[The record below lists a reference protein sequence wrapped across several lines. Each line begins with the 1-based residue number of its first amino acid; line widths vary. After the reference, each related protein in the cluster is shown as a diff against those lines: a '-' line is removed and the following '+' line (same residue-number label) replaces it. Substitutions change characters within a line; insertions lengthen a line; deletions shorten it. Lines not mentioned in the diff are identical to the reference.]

1 MIWMAK
7 KLVEILSQIFLPKS
21 FFLCLFIGLWLYGDP
36 GPRNSN
42 FHKRFLSTFPEYEC
56 FTRSRIFSALLFP
69 LLRKTLG
76 SGGGAPGEFF

>member
-21 FFLCLFIGLWLYGDP
+21 FFWLFIGLWLYGAP

-42 FHKRFLSTFPEYEC
+42 FHERFLSTFSEYEY

-69 LLRKTLG
+69 LLRKLRG
-76 SGGGAPGEFF
+76 PGAEPPENF